1 MRIIGAWVALVV
13 GLWATVSA
21 AQPIDRLAL
30 VSRHNPHLTAVD
42 PHASLMLGNGALGF
56 TADITGLQTFPEAY
70 SHLSPLMTMAQWGW
84 HSFPNP
90 QGFSEPDGKEMVPVF
105 GREPQAYDY
114 FKSFDE
120 MGARPAL
127 SWLRDNPHR
136 FALGRVGLVLI
147 RSDGTRAVLSDLTA
161 TDQKLDMWTGTLTS
175 RFVFDGQSVT
185 VETRVAADKDV
196 VLVRIVSPL
205 VAQGRV
211 GAELRYS
218 GVAKA
223 LSPDPQD
230 WQNSEAHRTEVVARD
245 GHQWTLKR
253 TLDDTVYYGSLAV
266 SAGVIRQAEAH
277 RFEVLAQGADE
288 LIVQVGFGRE
298 ASDVTMLDYPQA
310 VAKVADHWRDY
321 WVTGGVIDFTGSTD
335 ARAHELERRVVLSQY
350 LMKVNGSGAL
360 PPQEEGLYSVSW
372 AGKFHLEMHM
382 WHAAHFAQW
391 QRPELLERSLDWY
404 VAHLPEARKAGAAHG
419 IDGAWWPK
427 MAGPEGRNSPSP
439 IGPFIMWQ
447 QPHPIYM
454 AELVYRA
461 NPSPEVIS
469 RYGELVEATAGLLA
483 QWPVWDEA
491 TGRYVLGPPIIPVQE
506 NYDPFTTFNPIFEIE
521 YFRLG
526 LEMAQSWRERQGLAR
541 NPQWDQVI
549 AKLAKPVVKDGLY
562 IPVENKPDF
571 WVQAA
576 SAECSGHAPEHCDNR
591 DHPSFLM
598 AYGLIGGA
606 HTDPAIMKA
615 TLRATEAH
623 WDMRQTWGWDFPV
636 AAMTA
641 ARVGDPEAAIDW
653 LFKDL
658 RNNQWGVSGMTPR
671 VHIDSAGDSM
681 VAESARKVGPDGV
694 GFRRAAET
702 YFPSN
707 GSLLLAV
714 GMMAAGWDGASGH
727 APGFP
732 KDGWVVRYDNI
743 KPLP

>member
-1 MRIIGAWVALVV
+1 MRLLIVFLV
-13 GLWATVSA
+13 GLWATVA
-21 AQPIDRLAL
+21 VAQPIDRQAL
-30 VSRHNPHLTAVD
+30 VSRHNPHLTRID
-42 PHASLMLGNGALGF
+42 PHAPLMLGNGELGF

-70 SHLSPLMTMAQWGW
+70 SGLSPLMVMAQWGW

-90 QGFSEPDGKEMVPVF
+90 EGFAEADGQEKVPVY
-105 GREPQAYDY
+105 GRAPQAYDY
-114 FKSFDE
+114 FRSFDE
-120 MGARPAL
+120 MAARPAL
-127 SWLRDNPHR
+127 GWLRDNPHR
-136 FALGRVGLVLI
+136 FALGQVGLVLI
-147 RSDGTRAVLSDLTA
+147 RADGQRAALSDV
-161 TDQKLDMWTGTLTS
+161 TDTHQTLDMWTGTLTS
-175 RFVFDGQSVT
+175 RFRFDGQPVT

-205 VAQGRV
+205 VAPGRIGV
-211 GAELRYS
+211 ELRHS
-218 GVAKA
+218 GVDKA

-230 WQNSEAHRTEVVARD
+230 WDHPEAHKTEVVARQAQD
-245 GHQWTLKR
+245 WVLKR
-253 TLDDTVYYGSLAV
+253 TLDETVYYSRL
-266 SAGVIRQAEAH
+266 SASGGTIRQSAPH
-277 RFEVLAQGADE
+277 RFEVRGQGADE
-288 LIVQVGFGRE
+288 LTVQVGFGRE
-298 ASDVTMLDYPQA
+298 AADTAPVEYAQA
-310 VAKVADHWRDY
+310 VAAVAGHWRDY
-321 WVTGGVIDFTGSTD
+321 WMTGGVVDFTGSTD
-335 ARAHELERRVVLSQY
+335 PRAHELERRVVLSQY
-350 LMKVNGSGAL
+350 LMAVNASGEL

-372 AGKFHLEMHM
+372 AGKFHLEMHL

-404 VAHLPEARKAGAAHG
+404 VRHLPEARKVGASHG

-461 NPSPEVIS
+461 DPSPEVLQ

-483 QWPVWDEA
+483 QWPVREAA

-506 NYDPFTTFNPIFEIE
+506 NYDPFTTFNPAFEVE

-526 LEMAQSWRERQGLAR
+526 LEMAQGWRERQGLTR
-541 NPQWDQVI
+541 NPEWDAVI
-549 AKLAKPVVKDGLY
+549 AGLAAPVARDGLY
-562 IPVENKPDF
+562 LPVENRPDF

-576 SAECSGHAPEHCDNR
+576 SAECSGQASEACQNR

-606 HTDPAIMKA
+606 KTEPEIMKA

-623 WDMRQTWGWDFPV
+623 WDMRQTWGWDFPMV
-636 AAMTA
+636 AMTA

-671 VHIDSAGDSM
+671 VHIDTAGDSM
-681 VAESARKVGPDGV
+681 VAESARKVGPDGE
-694 GFRRAAET
+694 GYRRAAET

-714 GMMAAGWDGASGH
+714 GMMAAGWDGSQGH

-732 KDGWVVRYDNI
+732 KEGWVVRYENI
-743 KPLP
+743 RPLP